1 MTITK
6 DQILQDIEFIYQ
18 ESIKEKKWGIA
29 LRAKGMQAKIL
40 GLLKPQRLPKVVRFS
55 EMTKDQLEE
64 FIACMEEH
72 DPSLKTLNPAD
83 YGFPDLT
90 EPPSPTGKKSA

>member
-6 DQILQDIEFIYQ
+6 DQILQDIEFICQ
-18 ESIKEKKWGIA
+18 ESIKEKKWSVA

-40 GLLKPQRLPKVVRFS
+40 GLFRPQRLPKAVRLS

-72 DPSLKTLNPAD
+72 NPYLKTLNPAD

-90 EPPSPTGKKSA
+90 GPPSPTGK